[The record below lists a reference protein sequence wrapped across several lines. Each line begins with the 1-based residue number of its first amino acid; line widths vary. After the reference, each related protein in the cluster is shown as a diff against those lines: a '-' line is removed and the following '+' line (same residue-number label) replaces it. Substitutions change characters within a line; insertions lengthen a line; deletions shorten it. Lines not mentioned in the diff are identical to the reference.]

1 MEGNLKYFLLKV
13 CKDILEG
20 DFEQRT
26 QQFVDI
32 ARDDQSRAKNIVIA
46 YVKHLVDRTKL
57 DKCEPYYIRP
67 SYLPNKIKPIKKLL
81 TMNDLGLP
89 WKRINSMFPERQNT
103 HKGRGYTR
111 EEIKRLLAFAND
123 LDIEFIIL
131 AASSGGLRNGTW
143 DGILWGDILP
153 VYQVNGEYKI
163 AGRTDCIAEFDGML
177 SIIDFKSANR
187 TRADDLLEK
196 HAIQETAYAKM
207 WEEQTNIPIE
217 QIVTIVAC
225 ENGDSQTVINKPTYF
240 QKQLEE
246 CIKEF
251 RIYEKSNLKIRNDQ

>member
-1 MEGNLKYFLLKV
+1 MNPDFTLSVDDIKITQQNSLELFYSGIKSPQTKHTMEGNLKYFLLKV

-20 DFEQRT
+20 DLEVRA

-57 DKCEPYYIRP
+57 DKTEPYYIRP

-111 EEIKRLLAFAND
+111 EEIKRLLAFAGG
-123 LDIEFIIL
+123 LDTEFIIL

-143 DGILWGDILP
+143 DGISWGDILP
-153 VYQVNGEYKI
+153 VYQVNGE
-163 AGRTDCIAEFDGML
+163 FNM
-177 SIIDFKSANR
+177 
-187 TRADDLLEK
+187 
-196 HAIQETAYAKM
+196 M
-207 WEEQTNIPIE
+207 
-217 QIVTIVAC
+217 
-225 ENGDSQTVINKPTYF
+225 
-240 QKQLEE
+240 
-246 CIKEF
+246 
-251 RIYEKSNLKIRNDQ
+251 

>member
-20 DFEQRT
+20 DLEVRA

-32 ARDDQSRAKNIVIA
+32 TRDDQSRAKNIVIA

-57 DKCEPYYIRP
+57 DKTEPYYIRP

-89 WKRINSMFPERQNT
+89 WKRINAMFPERQNT

-111 EEIKRLLAFAND
+111 EEIKRLLAFAGG
-123 LDIEFIIL
+123 LDTEFIIL

-143 DGILWGDILP
+143 DGISWGDILP
-153 VYQVNGEYKI
+153 VYQVNGE
-163 AGRTDCIAEFDGML
+163 FNM
-177 SIIDFKSANR
+177 
-187 TRADDLLEK
+187 
-196 HAIQETAYAKM
+196 M
-207 WEEQTNIPIE
+207 
-217 QIVTIVAC
+217 
-225 ENGDSQTVINKPTYF
+225 
-240 QKQLEE
+240 
-246 CIKEF
+246 
-251 RIYEKSNLKIRNDQ
+251 